1 VVDSVNGVVRT
12 SPCDGLSVAA
22 PGPAISGSERY
33 AVVDRAA
40 RLVHS
45 RLRRREALV
54 ADPVR
59 LVGGGAELLAPEGLV
74 VGDVAQEE
82 AHLAVALEGQ
92 NMGRDAVQEP
102 AVVADDD
109 HAAGERLQSG
119 LQRAQRVDVQVVGR
133 LVEQQ
138 HVAAGLEQ
146 LGQVDAVPLP
156 SRQRAD
162 ELLLVGAAAIRRPP
176 EEQRAYLYDLSVA
189 RCTAPVLGHIRGGG
203 ADCPVHGRSYGGYR
217 GFGGYG
223 GVSYSP
229 PVYRPPAPAR
239 VASYASRSSAG
250 GGRGGSTSRTR
261 RSSVT
266 YSPREYQTLNPVR
279 EQVIRIAQT
288 YPDRRDL
295 FLCHAW
301 ADRDGAAL
309 ELYNLLVGLDVK
321 VWFSEKDVPLGTSLL
336 RQIDKGL
343 ANSRAGIVLV
353 TPALLKSIQTDGIAD
368 RELSAL
374 LATDRVIPVAHG
386 TTFEALREVS
396 PLLAARSGLST
407 ADSSLEDV
415 ATKVADVALLD

>member
-1 VVDSVNGVVRT
+1 
-12 SPCDGLSVAA
+12 
-22 PGPAISGSERY
+22 
-33 AVVDRAA
+33 
-40 RLVHS
+40 
-45 RLRRREALV
+45 
-54 ADPVR
+54 
-59 LVGGGAELLAPEGLV
+59 
-74 VGDVAQEE
+74 
-82 AHLAVALEGQ
+82 
-92 NMGRDAVQEP
+92 
-102 AVVADDD
+102 
-109 HAAGERLQSG
+109 
-119 LQRAQRVDVQVVGR
+119 
-133 LVEQQ
+133 
-138 HVAAGLEQ
+138 
-146 LGQVDAVPLP
+146 
-156 SRQRAD
+156 
-162 ELLLVGAAAIRRPP
+162 
-176 EEQRAYLYDLSVA
+176 LYDLSVA